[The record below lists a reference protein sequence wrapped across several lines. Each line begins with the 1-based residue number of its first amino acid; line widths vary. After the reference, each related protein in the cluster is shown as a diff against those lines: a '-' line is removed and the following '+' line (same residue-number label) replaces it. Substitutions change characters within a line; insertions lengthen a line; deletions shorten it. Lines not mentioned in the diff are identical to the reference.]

1 MNSTI
6 LYSVPLLCLVV
17 LSPARLAAHALLAE
31 DLLVSSTV
39 VLLAAQYSG
48 GEAAAYNAVQ
58 VYPPGTREVEFQ
70 NGRTDAQGRFAY
82 SPNTAGLWTVIISD
96 TMGHRVVHTTEVP
109 AASAHMQPPDT
120 APVAAP
126 TPRQEQALFI
136 RILLGFSLLANIFFT
151 LYLYKKA
158 RHR

>member
-1 MNSTI
+1 MNNTI
-6 LYSVPLLCLVV
+6 LCSVTLLCLVV

-31 DLLVSSTV
+31 ELLVSPTV

-48 GEAAAYNAVQ
+48 GESAAYNAVQ
-58 VYPPGTREVEFQ
+58 VYPPGTREVEYQ
-70 NGRTDAQGRFAY
+70 NGRTDAEGRFAY

-109 AASAHMQPPDT
+109 AAAHMQPPD
-120 APVAAP
+120 AAP
-126 TPRQEQALFI
+126 PPRQEQALFI